1 MTSARQA
8 AGTMWGGRTGALLRA
23 LGWGRP
29 TGVPGRRLRNCNAA
43 SVAGSSSPRCWN
55 CGGLGGP
62 PRGDRF
68 FCPQCRALQP
78 PDPTRDYFS
87 LMDWYG
93 GRFLKRVWTC
103 EEGGRV
109 GLGEEEGWTS
119 HTGWRGPGGP
129 GWGWS
134 LVEKGAWDVS
144 GEEIKGL
151 A

>member
-1 MTSARQA
+1 MTSVRQA
-8 AGTMWGGRTGALLRA
+8 AGPMWGGRTGAFLRPS
-23 LGWGRP
+23 GWWP
-29 TGVPGRRLRNCNAA
+29 TGVLGRRLLNCNAA
-43 SVAGSSSPRCWN
+43 SLAGSSSPRCWN
-55 CGGLGGP
+55 CGGPGGP

-103 EEGGRV
+103 ERGGLV

-119 HTGWRGPGGP
+119 HTGWRSPGGP

-134 LVEKGAWDVS
+134 LVEKDAWDVP